1 MQQKYDYSHMKIATQ
16 TSLKL
21 KLILGFLSL
30 LFVQFSFGQG
40 GPNSPSLDLGD
51 DLLVCAGNNN
61 VTVTAL
67 LSNSGGSGASY
78 SWTINGASVS
88 GSTSILTVNASL
100 TAANPQVVACTATLS
115 NNSIISDTLNVYTI
129 DPGTIGSNQFS
140 CSAPYNPSA
149 FMSISNGSIFS
160 GVSNLT
166 TQYQWQSSS
175 NGTSGWNNLSNS
187 NSSTYDAL
195 STSNT
200 LYFRRKL
207 IVTIGSGQNAVS
219 EYCYSNIISVV
230 VLNSPSISSNPC
242 VTGGSST
249 TMSVNFNPALPSGY
263 TATYTWSGPNN
274 FSSSSATASVAN
286 FGNNN
291 VGQYTVSVNI
301 LNNGNQVCNYSNSSN
316 LSAQLNLTPSSPFFT
331 LPANGCPETIY
342 SPSLFTPTAGVTYQ
356 WTTTP
361 QGGSSTIQ
369 TGNNPTFLF
378 NTGNIYTISGTASQS
393 GCTSSPITQTINI
406 LNLTNVLPDV
416 AGSTMQVING
426 VNTFPICSGTS
437 TSTALVYNNNYNNP
451 VNTFYTYTL
460 NNGPATPIDTGA
472 FVPIIYGSNT
482 LVLTATNG
490 TCILT
495 NTVNIYSGSNP
506 YVALGGSN
514 SINLCPGSTVNFTID
529 PTQSVGVTNPPG
541 TTYSLVFSDASG
553 SMNFTNLI
561 NDTLIPHQYL
571 TSSCGVSNV
580 GTTFPNNTYYAVITA
595 QNPCGTTQSFY
606 SPITVHNMP
615 TANFTVSDST
625 ICVGQTITVTS
636 CGSPGSIVGTNA
648 PYTCTTQGKF
658 YWTITG
664 GTLGTNFT
672 IPVGQQLG
680 SFSQAWG
687 STASNGSAVLN
698 VTFLTAGYYTITQV
712 YYNSCGSKT
721 KIRRICVINPP
732 TSQFTLNPTS
742 GCSPLTV
749 ATTNTSTGP
758 ACNGTPVDL
767 DYVWTITNPAT
778 NATSVIS
785 NAALLSPSLSFT
797 NTTLIPQTF
806 NVNLAVI
813 PMEPAAPNIPF
824 SNSVVFCP
832 TAISGS
838 PVVASVAGQSNG
850 SWNGTITG
858 LTGVSGIP
866 AGTLLTATNGTG
878 TTGGSLGIGGT
889 VTVTSTTATSISFNS
904 INGNSPISGPIINL
918 LRASSGTVGAIAG
931 PNANGVWTATITGLC
946 STTGITVGSVIYAS
960 NATGSIGSGG
970 IYTVTAVT
978 ANSITYT
985 ATGGT
990 TPTAGTITNLAI
1002 TSCVATSTQS
1012 VIVYPEVNFTNAP
1025 TATLCSG
1032 STLGLNLTTNVAST
1046 FTWVATPNA
1055 NVSGESTSTQTG
1067 STINDQLVNLTNTPQ
1082 TVTYTAVATSTVAL
1096 GSCTKTQTL
1105 TITVNPAISLTDPLD
1120 LVVCPGVS
1128 QAAIAFTSSPSTGVT
1143 YNWTNTTTS
1152 IGLIGSGT
1160 GNIAAFSPV
1169 NNTNSNVTA
1178 TITVTPAFGV
1188 CTGAPQIF
1196 TITVKPMPTVTGGA
1210 NQTICLGG
1218 SFNAINFSS
1227 PTSVANTTYNWTN
1240 SNSSIGLASSG
1251 SGNIAAIT
1259 PTSAVSASISVVPTA
1274 NACNGSAQVFTLV
1287 VNPIPII
1294 NPIGNQT
1301 ICSGSLSTLVTFGS
1315 NAPNTTY
1322 AWTNNNTAIGLAASG
1337 STATI
1342 PAFTTT
1348 NATNAAISGLITVTP
1363 TANGC
1368 PGTPITFTITV
1379 NPKPTVNAV
1388 SSITVCNGAPTGA
1401 IDFASTLAV
1410 PNTVFNWTNNTT
1422 SIGLAASGSG
1432 NIASFNAVNTG
1443 GANVVATITITP
1455 TAGGCNGN
1463 VGTFTITVKPTPTAT
1478 VPGNQ
1483 SICAGTNSAL
1493 VTFGSNATG
1502 TTYTWTNNNTA
1513 IGLGASG
1520 SGLSIP
1526 AFLATNTSNANISGV
1541 ITITPTANGCAGT
1554 PVSFTIT
1561 VKPLPTVAAI
1571 SNLVYC
1577 NGASVPSTVFSSLN
1591 NVSGATFSWS
1601 RPATPSL
1608 GLTLTTGT
1616 GNLPAF
1622 TATNAGTAPILNT
1635 ITVTS
1640 SANACTGPPTS
1651 FTITV
1656 NPTPTVTVSANATQV
1671 KCTGVASNAVTF
1683 SGSAV
1688 TGTVYNWTN
1697 SNTTIGLSASSGSG
1711 NIASFTTQN
1720 TTNTAQVSTIVVTPT
1735 ANGCSGTPV
1744 TFTITVNPN
1753 PQMQNLANV
1762 TVCPQSVVPANILSS
1777 TVSSST
1783 YSWSVSNNT
1792 IGLTPTSGIS
1802 STIPSFTAIN
1812 TGTTPITATVS
1823 ITPSINLNGQA
1834 CTGPVGTYTI
1844 TVNPKPIMQQYNPQ
1858 LFVFCENNPNST
1870 VNFTSNISSNM
1881 SYAWTNDNTS
1891 IGLASSG
1898 TSTSPNAG
1906 ISFTALNNTAPPTHQ
1921 PITSN
1926 LTVTPTYV
1934 NNGVSCPGLPVPFAI
1949 TINPLPDVVAL
1960 QSYTLCATETGSNLY
1975 SSFNP
1980 IVGLG
1985 TTYVWSN
1992 SNTAIGMP
2000 ASGTGS
2006 YSFTS
2011 TNTTTSPINGTV
2023 NVTPTY
2029 TNNGVSCTG
2038 TPFNFTITVNP
2049 MPTVNSIPNQGLCMG
2064 SPTTAVTPSGNIPNT
2079 VYTWSNNNTS
2089 TGLGAGG
2096 TTLIPSFTGLNSLNQ
2111 PNVST
2116 VNVVPSYTFNNHT
2129 CTGTA
2134 GQFAININPTPNVD
2148 AVTDK
2153 QFCAQ
2158 SNASVQ
2164 FTSTPNIVGTVYNWT
2179 NNNTA
2184 IGLAASGTGALSFN
2198 ATNATGAPISAT
2210 ITVTPSFTNAGIT
2223 CFGTPITF
2231 QITILPTPVMSAL
2244 NSQTICSGNSSSS
2257 ISFASNLTGTQ
2268 YAWTNSNTTIGLGA
2282 SGSGNSIAAFT
2293 TSNSG
2298 TLPSQGIISVS
2309 PSLVTNNQTCIGA
2322 AVTATITVNPIP
2334 VMNALLNQP
2343 FCHGSAASVPFS
2355 TSINSGVTY
2364 NWSNS
2369 NAAIGL
2375 GANGSGNLSFTA
2387 QNNSTSAIS
2396 GQIGVTP
2403 TYTNNAV
2410 QCPGLPATFMIQV
2423 APNPVVLP
2431 VSNQVFCNNVNSVQI
2446 PITSNVTGTNF
2457 AWSNANTSIGLA
2469 VSGNGN
2475 IPVFNTFNSS
2485 TTSVATSLVTVNPTL
2500 QYNGLTCSGPS
2511 INFSITIIPTAT
2523 INTVPNTLL
2532 CTGQTSLAINF
2543 TGTGN
2548 AYSWTNSNATVGIG
2562 STGNGTITPFTATN
2576 TATTINSST
2585 VTVTSQFTS
2594 GGTTCIGNNTTFTI
2608 AVLPTPSVIA
2618 PSNLTLC
2625 NGSLSNAINL
2635 TGVATNYS
2643 WTNSQTS
2650 IGLTN
2655 AGSTATIPSF
2665 TATNTSPSPVISTVN
2680 ITPSYVSG
2688 TKTCTG
2694 TSQSFTITV
2703 IPTPNF
2709 TSQPQNQTVCIGGAL
2724 NALSV
2729 AYSGGSGVPTYQ
2741 WYSSSTNNNTT
2752 GLPISGA
2759 TSATYTLP
2767 AATLVGSVYYY
2778 CELTFANAGT
2788 CSVIVSNLAQITITN
2803 GPTIASPPLANQSV
2817 CIGGT
2822 VQALSVGINGGSGT
2836 PTYQW
2841 YSVSGST
2848 YSPIGG
2854 ATSISYTPP
2863 TFTSAGTYNYAVL
2876 VSQGSS
2882 GCATSYSPNAQV
2894 VVVADPSV
2902 STPLAATYCQNSSSV
2917 NALSVTP
2924 SNGISAGYT
2933 YQWYSNVAANNT
2945 NGVVI
2950 PGATLNTYVPPV
2962 TAVGINYYYCQIQQN
2977 PTTSGCLVNSAT
2989 AAVTVNL
2996 GPTISTQPTATQ
3008 TICVGGTLNALNVAY
3023 SGGFGTP
3030 TYQWF
3035 SNTSNSYAGGTA
3047 ISSATSNT
3055 FNPTSAVSNT
3065 AGVYYYYCQ
3074 ITFPSTSGCSLI
3086 SSNIATVTVLADPV
3100 ISVSPIAAQ
3109 TLCIGGSVSPLD
3121 FTFTGGPSTSTPSY
3135 QWYTV
3140 VGSTYTP
3147 ITTNGTAATY
3157 APPSTIFN
3165 AAGTY
3170 NYAVSVTQNVSG
3182 CASTYSSNAQISIV
3196 ADPIISS
3203 PTGATYCQNSASV
3216 VALSTSA
3223 SNGILSAYNYQWFTN
3238 GTTNSNT
3245 GGTPIPNATSSTY
3258 TPPVNAVGTTYYYC
3272 QVTQSPVTN
3281 SGCAVNSSAT
3291 SIIVNL
3297 GPTFTTQPSPTQTI
3311 CVGGTLN
3318 ALNVAYSG
3326 GFGTPTYQWF
3336 SNTSNSYT
3344 GGTAISSATTNTY
3357 NPTTV
3362 VSNTAGTF
3370 YYYCQ
3375 ITFPST
3381 SGCSLISSNIATVTV
3396 LADPVISVSPIA
3408 AQTLCIGGSVSP
3420 LAFTFTGGPST
3431 STSSY
3436 QWYSVVGSNN
3446 TPITTNGTSATY
3458 APPSSIYSAI
3468 GTFNYAV
3475 VVTQNVSGCASTI
3488 SSNAQITIVADPT
3501 VSAPIS
3507 ANYCQN
3513 AGNVVQLSVAG
3524 SAGISTPYTYQW
3536 FINSTNSSA
3545 GGTAIPLET
3554 NASFTPP
3561 VSATG
3566 TDYYYCIVSQAPA
3579 AYGCSVS
3586 SSPSTITVTPA
3597 PTFTTQPTASQ
3608 SVCVGGTLSALTVA
3622 YSGGSGTPTYQW
3634 FSNSSNSYVGGNT
3647 ISSATAATF
3656 TPPAASTPG
3665 TMYYYCQISF
3675 VSNSGCSQINSNI
3688 AQITVVADPV
3698 ISVQPT
3704 TTQSICLGGTTAAPF
3719 SVSYANGLGTVSYQW
3734 YSVSGTTNTL
3744 IPSATAASYTPPVL
3758 NTAGTY
3764 NYMVQINLSGNGC
3777 NQLQST
3783 NAQVVVVADPA
3794 VTNPVGASYCLNS
3807 STAVTLSITASGGIT
3822 APYTYQWFATNL
3834 NNNTSGS
3841 PITGATSSGYIPP
3854 ATTIGTTFYYCVVSQ
3869 GVGCSVSTQPAGII
3883 ITAAPSF
3890 SSQPMAAQNVCV
3902 DGTLTPLS
3910 VSFIGGS
3917 GTPSYQWY
3925 SNSLNATIGGVAING
3940 ATNQSY
3946 TPSTALAGTTYF
3958 YCVVTFT
3965 LSGCSSITSNIGQV
3979 IVFPDPVVTTQPLNT
3994 QTICGGGSIPN
4005 ALNVA
4010 YSGGTGTLSYQWFN
4024 VNGSTNTAITGASS
4038 VSYLPPAFTTPGTY
4052 NYAVQISLSGSGCGM
4067 VQSNNAQVIVLPDP
4081 TVTAPISATYCNG
4094 YAPVQALS
4102 VTANGGISAAYTY
4115 QWYSNALNSNTTG
4128 TLITGATSSTF
4139 TPSVTTSGL
4148 VYYYCIV
4155 SQGAANT
4162 GCSISSA
4169 TALITTTP
4177 APAISAQPTN
4187 LQTACVGG
4195 TLNNLTVSYTGAN
4208 TSPSYQWYS
4217 NTSNA
4222 NTGGTPIPGANAA
4235 SYLPP
4240 NSTAGTNYYY
4250 CVISFPS
4257 IGCTT
4262 ISSNPGA
4269 VTIHPDPI
4277 ISTQP
4282 ITNQAICFGT
4292 TLNAPLNISYTGGFG
4307 TASYQ
4312 WNLVNGANSTP
4323 IITATNASYL
4333 PSNYNVADTFYY
4345 NVTLSLSGNGC
4356 NSQTSNLAEVIVIP
4370 VPVIDSVQ
4378 SYLYCNADTAD
4389 MVVFSGPIPGTT
4401 YIWENDNINIG
4412 LDSMGFGNIMPFEV
4426 TNLNNNGI
4434 VGNITVTPQLTS
4446 LSTTCSGLPIDFMI
4460 MANPYQDVQDPTDLI
4475 LCHGQ
4480 GLNGVQF
4487 FGTALI
4493 NNWTNDQPALG
4504 IPSSGSGT
4512 LPAFLAVNNGT
4523 QPIVANL
4530 SVTPTFNAV
4539 TTCPGDIETF
4549 TITILPSPNAN
4560 ALPVNQLVCSGDLS
4574 TTINISGTA
4583 TSFTW
4588 TNNQT
4593 STGLAASGTG
4603 NIPAFLTTATGSN
4616 TTSTIAVTPVYTMNN
4631 VSCPGPVQNV
4641 QITVVPTPSVL
4652 PIQDIVLC
4660 SGEATGLIQILGN
4673 ANQLNWTSSNPIIGT
4688 AALGI
4693 GSIPS
4698 FNVINTGQNPI
4709 STVITI
4715 TPVNFF
4721 GGLTCMAPAENFSIT
4736 VNPTPTIAAIP
4747 DLVLCSQVNSPVI
4760 IFSGNANSYS
4770 WTNSNTAIGVSA
4782 SGTGNIS
4789 SFTSQNALPSV
4800 ISSVINV
4807 TPAFTNAGLTCQ
4819 GTPES
4824 FVIDV
4829 LPQPSVD
4836 PINAQTIC
4844 NSSATAPIIFTG
4856 NATAYNWINNN
4867 ASIGIASIGTG
4878 NIPSFNT
4885 VAGATTNVANIVV
4898 TPTYVYNNTVCS
4910 GTPLTTTITV
4920 LPSPF
4925 INNVQDFTAC
4935 NGTLSGVLAFSG
4947 TASAFNWTNSNPSI
4961 GLSSNGSGNLP
4972 VFTYANTSSNP
4983 LQATITVVP
4992 QTGQGN
4998 QVCLGSPE
5006 IFTITVNP
5014 TPSMLVPSNQVL
5026 CSQTQSLP
5034 VNFSGNAT
5042 NYSWINSNTSIGLPS
5057 FGNGSIPAFVTQ
5069 NNGTATATAQIQ
5081 VTPQYINAGATCF
5094 GPSQNFTISVDPI
5107 PSIQYSQIGQAIC
5120 TGSSTNAINLSST
5133 TSGVTF
5139 SWNIL
5144 NPSGS
5149 ISGISSMN
5157 GTGNIPSLTLVNSSN
5172 SSAQFNFQGIATT
5185 NLAACEGLGPIG
5197 TITVDPA
5204 PILQPLNDLTICSND
5219 NVNDT
5224 LNASIPSTYSWSA
5237 SSNTNIS
5244 GQSIGVVNS
5253 NLIYNT
5259 LLNNSAVL
5267 QYITYTVTPTSFPLG
5282 CIGTPEDFVVEV
5294 VPNIQITSP
5303 LNFEICSGEPT
5314 DITLQSNFPG
5324 TFTFVANN
5332 NTNVQGETSVQQ
5344 TGFYINDILSNTS
5357 SYDQVVSYN
5366 VQVSANPYGCFGIPQ
5381 VVNVEVHPEIS
5392 ITNVSPTQM
5401 CSGAPL
5407 NLTLTATENAT
5418 FSWYATQNAIVTGE
5432 STTTQT
5438 SPILNDALLNN
5449 SNAWQQVIY
5458 TLSATSTVTGCDAQ
5472 ALPLSIIVNPIPV
5485 VSSLP
5490 DSVYCSGESTDPLNW
5505 TLNGTATNYAWVNT
5519 NSSIGLPLNG
5529 NGNIPAFTV
5538 LNLGPQT
5545 VVSTITVTP
5554 QYINNGFVCAGT
5566 PDQLTITVEPI
5577 PNISYSIPNQS
5588 FCSGDTSGIVVI
5600 SSTTNGVNT
5609 TWQLLSVP
5617 NTIIGDP
5624 TMPIIPSGLNQIP
5637 AMILSNMDTIPQQIS
5652 FQGTVSTPLN
5662 GCTTVGPIGQIV
5674 VQPEPVINNVNDST
5688 ICNNGVVTVNI
5699 DASIPSTYS
5708 WSAQSNPNVNGESVG
5723 PVNSNFIYNAL
5734 QNTSSTIQY
5743 VNYTITPT
5751 SISGS
5756 CVGLDQDFTIE
5767 VIPDIVIDTQLTSL
5781 FDSICSGEQTSIYLQ
5796 TNLPAT
5802 ITWHGID
5809 NPNVLGET
5817 TTPTTGFYISD
5828 VLINNTPFNQYVNY
5842 SIDMISSPYGC
5853 FGIPEVITMQVFP
5866 AIQLTNAT
5874 NINLCSGD
5882 QLDIN
5887 LAATVNATFTW
5898 SATNNGVVQGES
5910 ITSQNTSILN
5920 DLLINNS
5927 AQSQQV
5933 FYSVDVVANNSSC
5946 QAFDLPVTVNVLPL
5960 PLLQND
5966 DTTICSGEYTQINL
5980 VTNIPSNV
5988 IWNGVFNMDIQ
5999 GETTANISG
6008 NYINDFLVN
6017 NSGQDDTLVYQI
6029 QAIANGCPAP
6039 LDSVLVIVHDQPDVD
6054 FIVTTAILCTDNQ
6067 VQFTNL
6073 SSPLFDYDWTFG
6085 DGGSSVVYSPA
6096 HIYTNSGL
6104 YEVMLIA
6111 TNPLNNCTAADSVNV
6126 IINKSP
6132 DASFYTMDTIGCG
6145 DLNATFF
6152 ANYQANS
6159 DMVWDFGDGQTLT
6172 QVGNVTNYYGQAG
6185 CYDVTLTVTS
6195 PEGCVEQETYDDY
6208 VCVYEDPIAFIG
6220 ASPMSVNALEPTVQ
6234 FSNSSQN
6241 AISYMWQMGDGS
6253 ISYDDNPTYTYP
6265 MEGADYYVLM
6275 TAYNEVGCFDTAS
6288 VSIHVYEDL
6297 IYYVPNTF
6305 TPNDDEKNQ
6314 TFYPVLSQGMKK
6326 SYVEFYIYNRWGE
6339 LVFESHDPK
6348 YGWDGTY
6355 GPGALD
6361 CPIGTYTWRLKL
6373 ETLQTQEI
6381 LEFRGH
6387 VNLVR

>member
-1 MQQKYDYSHMKIATQ
+1 MQKKIRSTSFIIATSK
-16 TSLKL
+16 TLKFHF
-21 KLILGFLSL
+21 ILGLLSL

-40 GPNSPSLDLGD
+40 GPNNPALNLGSEQ
-51 DLLVCAGNNN
+51 LICAGNNS
-61 VTVTAL
+61 VPITAVL
-67 LSNSGGSGASY
+67 LNSGGQTATY
-78 SWTINGASVS
+78 AWTINGSSVS
-88 GSTSILTVNASL
+88 GTTSSITVNASL
-100 TAANPQVVACTATLS
+100 TAANPQVVSCTATLT
-115 NNSIISDTLNVYTI
+115 NNSTVTESINVYTI

-140 CSAPYNPSA
+140 CTSPYNPSP
-149 FMSISNGSIFS
+149 FTNISGGTTFS
-160 GVSNLT
+160 GVNNLSA
-166 TQYQWQSSS
+166 QYQWQSSS
-175 NGTSGWNNLSNS
+175 NGINGWSNISGETNATYNPSS
-187 NSSTYDAL
+187 ISST
-195 STSNT
+195 
-200 LYFRRKL
+200 LYYRRK
-207 IVTIGSGQNAVS
+207 ITVTIGSGTNAVS
-219 EYCYSNIISVV
+219 TSCYSNTVSVE
-230 VLNSPSISSNPC
+230 VLNAPTISANQC
-242 VTGGSST
+242 IANGVTAN
-249 TMSVNFNPALPSGY
+249 MSVSFSPTLPSGY
-263 TATYTWSGPNN
+263 TSTYSWSGPNS
-274 FSSSSATASVAN
+274 FSASNATASVSSFSSNKVGTYYATVTVTGG
-286 FGNNN
+286 GNSCSYPLSSQLNLVPN
-291 VGQYTVSVNI
+291 TPTFSIPTNGCPGTAYTPTGFTTQSGVSYQWTVTPSSNSSGLTTSSPIFLFNSGGYYTVSVTATLGNCTNI
-301 LNNGNQVCNYSNSSN
+301 SS
-316 LSAQLNLTPSSPFFT
+316 A
-331 LPANGCPETIY
+331 
-342 SPSLFTPTAGVTYQ
+342 
-356 WTTTP
+356 
-361 QGGSSTIQ
+361 
-369 TGNNPTFLF
+369 
-378 NTGNIYTISGTASQS
+378 
-393 GCTSSPITQTINI
+393 QTINI

-451 VNTFYTYTL
+451 ANTFYTYTL

-506 YVALGGSN
+506 YVSLGGSN

-541 TTYSLVFSDASG
+541 TTYSMVFSDASG

-561 NDTLIPHQYL
+561 NDTLLPHQYL
-571 TSSCGVSNV
+571 TSSCGVSNT
-580 GTTFPNNTYYAVITA
+580 GTTFPNNTYYAVVTA

-648 PYTCTTQGKF
+648 PYTCAAQGKF

-672 IPVGQQLG
+672 IPVGQQMG
-680 SFSQAWG
+680 YFSQAWT

-698 VTFLTAGYYTITQV
+698 VTFLTAGYYTITQI

-721 KIRRICVINPP
+721 KIRHICVINPP

-749 ATTNTSTGP
+749 ATNNTSTGP
-758 ACNGTPVDL
+758 ACNGTSVDL

-785 NAALLSPSLSFT
+785 NAALLNPSLSFT
-797 NTTLIPQTF
+797 NTTLSPQTF
-806 NVNLAVI
+806 NVNLSVI

-889 VTVTSTTATSISFNS
+889 VTVTSTTASSISFNS
-904 INGNSPISGPIINL
+904 INGNTPIGGPVTNL
-918 LRASSGTVGAIAG
+918 LRASSGTIGSISG
-931 PNANGVWTATITGLC
+931 PVNGVWTANITGLC
-946 STTGITVGSVIYAS
+946 STAGITVGSVIYAS
-960 NATGSIGSGG
+960 NAIGSIGSGG

-990 TPTAGTITNLAI
+990 TPTAGTVTNLAL

-1012 VIVYPEVNFTNAP
+1012 VIVYPEVNFTNAA
-1025 TATLCSG
+1025 TTTLCSG

-1055 NVSGESTSTQTG
+1055 NVSGESTTIQTV

-1082 TVTYTAVATSTVAL
+1082 TVMYTAVATSTVAL

-1128 QAAIAFTSSPSTGVT
+1128 QSAIAFTSSPSTGVT

-1178 TITVTPAFGV
+1178 TITVTPAYGI
-1188 CTGAPQIF
+1188 CNGAPQTF

-1218 SFNAINFSS
+1218 SFNAITFSS

-1240 SNSSIGLASSG
+1240 SNSSIGLAASG
-1251 SGNIAAIT
+1251 TGNIAAIT
-1259 PTSAVSASISVVPTA
+1259 PTSAVSSSISVVPTA
-1274 NACNGSAQVFTLV
+1274 NACNGSAQVFTLT

-1301 ICSGSLSTLVTFGS
+1301 ICSGSPSTLVTFGS
-1315 NAPNTTY
+1315 NAPSTTY
-1322 AWTNNNTAIGLAASG
+1322 AWTNSNTAIGLAASG

-1401 IDFASTLAV
+1401 IYFTSTLAV

-1422 SIGLAASGSG
+1422 SIGLAAIGSG

-1463 VGTFTITVKPTPTAT
+1463 AGTFTITVKPTPTAT

-1483 SICAGTNSAL
+1483 TICAGTNSAL

-1502 TTYTWTNNNTA
+1502 TTYTWANNNTA

-1520 SGLSIP
+1520 TGTNIP
-1526 AFLATNTSNANISGV
+1526 AFLTTNTSNANISGV
-1541 ITITPTANGCAGT
+1541 ITITPTANGCAGP

-1561 VKPLPTVAAI
+1561 VKPLPTVAAV

-1577 NGASVPSTVFSSLN
+1577 NGVSVPSTVLSSSN
-1591 NVSGATFSWS
+1591 GVSGATFSWS

-1616 GNLPAF
+1616 GNLPSF
-1622 TATNAGTAPILNT
+1622 TATNAGTTPIVNT

-1640 SANACTGPPTS
+1640 SANACTGPSIS

-1697 SNTTIGLSASSGSG
+1697 SNTTTGLTTSTGTG

-1735 ANGCSGTPV
+1735 ANGCSGNPV

-1762 TVCPQSVVPANILSS
+1762 TVCPQSVVSANILSS
-1777 TVSSST
+1777 NVSPST
-1783 YSWSVSNNT
+1783 YSWSISNST
-1792 IGLTPTSGIS
+1792 IGLTPTSGTT

-1823 ITPSINLNGQA
+1823 ITPTINLNGQA
-1834 CTGPVGTYTI
+1834 CTGQVGTYTI
-1844 TVNPKPIMQQYNPQ
+1844 TVNPKPIMPPYSPQ

-1870 VNFTSNISSNM
+1870 VNFTSNISSNI

-1934 NNGVSCPGLPVPFAI
+1934 NNGVSCPGLPVSFAI

-1975 SSFNP
+1975 SSLNP

-1992 SNTAIGMP
+1992 SNTAIGMV

-2006 YSFTS
+2006 HFFTS

-2023 NVTPTY
+2023 TVTPTY

-2079 VYTWSNNNTS
+2079 IYTWSNNNTT
-2089 TGLGAGG
+2089 TGLGTSG
-2096 TTLIPSFTGLNSLNQ
+2096 TALIPSFIGLNSLNQ

-2134 GQFAININPTPNVD
+2134 GQFGININPTPNVD
-2148 AVTDK
+2148 PVTDK

-2158 SNASVQ
+2158 SNSSVQ
-2164 FTSTPNIVGTVYNWT
+2164 FTSTPNIPGTVYNWT
-2179 NNNTA
+2179 NSNTA
-2184 IGLAASGTGALSFN
+2184 IGLVASGTGALSFN
-2198 ATNATGAPISAT
+2198 ATNATSTTISAT
-2210 ITVTPSFTNAGIT
+2210 ITVTPSFTNAGST
-2223 CFGTPITF
+2223 CYGTPITF

-2244 NSQTICSGNSSSS
+2244 ASQTICSGNSSSL
-2257 ISFASNLTGTQ
+2257 ISFTSNLTGTQ
-2268 YAWTNSNTTIGLGA
+2268 YSWTNSNTTIGLGA

-2293 TSNSG
+2293 TSNLG

-2322 AVTATITVNPIP
+2322 AVSATITVNPIP
-2334 VMNALLNQP
+2334 VMNSILDQP
-2343 FCHGSAASVPFS
+2343 FCHGSAATIPFS

-2364 NWSNS
+2364 LWTNS
-2369 NAAIGL
+2369 NTTIGL
-2375 GANGSGNLSFTA
+2375 GVNGSGNLSFTA
-2387 QNNSTSAIS
+2387 QNNSTSATT
-2396 GQIGVTP
+2396 GQISVTP
-2403 TYTNNAV
+2403 TYTNNSV
-2410 QCPGLPATFMIQV
+2410 QCPGSTTSFNIQV
-2423 APNPVVLP
+2423 APNPVVSP
-2431 VSNQVFCNNVNSVQI
+2431 ISNQVFCNNISSTQI
-2446 PITSNVTGTNF
+2446 PITSNVPGTNF

-2469 VSGNGN
+2469 ASGTGN

-2485 TTSVATSLVTVNPTL
+2485 TTSVATSLVTINPTL
-2500 QYNGLTCSGPS
+2500 QFNGLTCSGPS
-2511 INFSITIIPTAT
+2511 INFSITIIPTTT
-2523 INTVPNTLL
+2523 INTVPNTSL

-2548 AYSWTNSNATVGIG
+2548 SYSWTNSNTTVGIG
-2562 STGNGTITPFTATN
+2562 SAGNGTITPFTATN

-2594 GGTTCIGNNTTFTI
+2594 GGTTCVGNNTTFTI

-2635 TGVATNYS
+2635 TGVTTNYS

-2655 AGSTATIPSF
+2655 AGSTSTIPSF

-2688 TKTCTG
+2688 SKTCTG

-2724 NALSV
+2724 NSLSV

-2741 WYSSSTNNNTT
+2741 WYSSATNNNTT
-2752 GLPISGA
+2752 GSPISGA
-2759 TSATYTLP
+2759 TSATYVLP
-2767 AATLVGSVYYY
+2767 AATIVGSVYYY

-2817 CIGGT
+2817 CVGGT
-2822 VQALSVGINGGSGT
+2822 VQALTVGINGGSGT

-2848 YSPIGG
+2848 YSPISG

-2863 TFTSAGTYNYAVL
+2863 IFTSSGTYNYAVL

-2882 GCATSYSPNAQV
+2882 GCATTYSPNAQV
-2894 VVVADPSV
+2894 VVVSDPSV
-2902 STPLAATYCQNSSSV
+2902 SAPIAAIYCQNSSSV
-2917 NALSVTP
+2917 SALTITP
-2924 SNGISAGYT
+2924 NNGIIAGYT
-2933 YQWYSNVAANNT
+2933 YQWYSNVSANNT

-2950 PGATLNTYVPPV
+2950 PGATLDSYTPPV
-2962 TAVGINYYYCQIQQN
+2962 TAVGINYYYCQIQQS

-2996 GPTISTQPTATQ
+2996 GPTFTTQPTPTQ
-3008 TICVGGTLNALNVAY
+3008 TICIGGTLNALNVAY

-3035 SNTSNSYAGGTA
+3035 SNTSNTYTGGTA

-3055 FNPTSAVSNT
+3055 FNPTATVSNT
-3065 AGVYYYYCQ
+3065 AGIYYYYCQ

-3100 ISVSPIAAQ
+3100 ISVSPIASQ
-3109 TLCIGGSVSPLD
+3109 TLCIGGSVSPLN
-3121 FTFTGGPSTSTPSY
+3121 FTFTGGPASSTPTN
-3135 QWYTV
+3135 QWFTV
-3140 VGSTYTP
+3140 AGTTYTP

-3157 APPSTIFN
+3157 APPSSIFN

-3182 CASTYSSNAQISIV
+3182 CASTYSANAQIAIV

-3223 SNGILSAYNYQWFTN
+3223 SNGISSAYNYQWFTN
-3238 GTTNSNT
+3238 GTTNSNS
-3245 GGTPIPNATSSTY
+3245 GGTPIPNATSSSY

-3272 QVTQSPVTN
+3272 QVTQSPITT

-3297 GPTFTTQPSPTQTI
+3297 GPTFTTQPTPTQTI

-3336 SNTSNSYT
+3336 SNTSNTYT
-3344 GGTAISSATTNTY
+3344 GGTAISSATSNTF
-3357 NPTTV
+3357 NPTAT
-3362 VSNTAGTF
+3362 VSNTAGIY

-3408 AQTLCIGGSVSP
+3408 SQTLCIGGSVSP
-3420 LAFTFTGGPST
+3420 LNFTFTGGPASST
-3431 STSSY
+3431 PTN
-3436 QWYSVVGSNN
+3436 QWFTVAGTTY
-3446 TPITTNGTSATY
+3446 TPITTNGTAATY
-3458 APPSSIYSAI
+3458 APPSSIFNAA
-3468 GTFNYAV
+3468 GTYNYAV
-3475 VVTQNVSGCASTI
+3475 SVTQNVSGCASTY
-3488 SSNAQITIVADPT
+3488 SSNAQITIVPDPT
-3501 VSAPIS
+3501 IS
-3507 ANYCQN
+3507 SPTGSNYCQN
-3513 AGNVVQLSVAG
+3513 AGNVIQLTVTG
-3524 SAGISTPYTYQW
+3524 SSGISSPYTYQW
-3536 FINSTNSSA
+3536 YINSISNNTT
-3545 GGTAIPLET
+3545 GTAIPLAT
-3554 NASFTPP
+3554 GSSYTPP
-3561 VSATG
+3561 VSANG
-3566 TDYYYCIVSQAPA
+3566 TNYYYCVLNQSPSNS
-3579 AYGCSVS
+3579 GCSVAS
-3586 SSPSTITVTPA
+3586 NPAMITVTPA
-3597 PTFTTQPTASQ
+3597 PTITTQPIATQ
-3608 SVCVGGTLSALTVA
+3608 SVCVGGTLSDLSVA

-3634 FSNSSNSYVGGNT
+3634 FSNTTNAYTGGSSITGAIGANY
-3647 ISSATAATF
+3647 
-3656 TPPAASTPG
+3656 TPPAAATPG
-3665 TMYYYCQISF
+3665 ITYYYCQISF

-3698 ISVQPT
+3698 ISAQPT
-3704 TTQSICLGGTTAAPF
+3704 STQSICLGGTIATPF
-3719 SVSYANGLGTVSYQW
+3719 NVSYTNGLGTVSYQW
-3734 YSVSGTTNTL
+3734 FSVNGTTNTL
-3744 IPSATAASYTPPVL
+3744 ISGANGASYTPPVL
-3758 NTAGTY
+3758 NTIGAF
-3764 NYMVQINLSGNGC
+3764 NYMVQINLSGSGC
-3777 NQLQST
+3777 NQIQSAT
-3783 NAQVVVVADPA
+3783 AQINVVADPN

-3807 STAVTLSITASGGIT
+3807 STAVPLNIVASGGVS
-3822 APYTYQWFATNL
+3822 APYSYQWYTTNQ
-3834 NNNTSGS
+3834 NNNTTGNPISGA
-3841 PITGATSSGYIPP
+3841 ITSSFIPT
-3854 ATTIGTTFYYCVVSQ
+3854 ATTIGTTYYYCVVSQ
-3869 GVGCSVSTQPAGII
+3869 GIGCSVSSAPAGII
-3883 ITAAPSF
+3883 ITSAPTF
-3890 SSQPMAAQNVCV
+3890 NAQPIASQTVCV
-3902 DGTLTPLS
+3902 GGSLSSLS
-3910 VSFIGGS
+3910 VTFTGGS
-3917 GTPSYQWY
+3917 GVPSYQWY
-3925 SNSLNATIGGVAING
+3925 SNSINSTIGGVAISGANG
-3940 ATNQSY
+3940 QNY
-3946 TPSTALAGTTYF
+3946 MPSTTLVGINYF
-3958 YCVVTFT
+3958 YCVLTFT
-3965 LSGCSSITSNIGQV
+3965 LSGCSSITSDIAQITV
-3979 IVFPDPVVTTQPLNT
+3979 IADPVVTTQPLNT

-4010 YSGGTGTLSYQWFN
+4010 YSGGTGTLSYQWFS
-4024 VNGSTNTAITGASS
+4024 VNGSTNTAITGSS
-4038 VSYLPPAFTTPGTY
+4038 GVSYLPPAFTTPGTY

-4081 TVTAPISATYCNG
+4081 TVSTPISATYCNG
-4094 YAPVQALS
+4094 YSPIQALS
-4102 VTANGGISAAYTY
+4102 VNANGGISTAYTY
-4115 QWYSNALNSNTTG
+4115 QWYSNVLNSNAAG
-4128 TLITGATSSTF
+4128 ILITGATSSTY
-4139 TPSVTTSGL
+4139 TPSVATSGL
-4148 VYYYCIV
+4148 VYYYCVV

-4177 APAISAQPTN
+4177 APSFSTQPTN

-4217 NTSNA
+4217 NISNA
-4222 NTGGTPIPGANAA
+4222 NTGGTPIPGANTA

-4240 NSTAGTNYYY
+4240 NTTVGTNYYY
-4250 CVISFPS
+4250 CVISFLS

-4262 ISSNPGA
+4262 ISSNTGA

-4277 ISTQP
+4277 ISVQP
-4282 ITNQAICFGT
+4282 IASQAICFGT
-4292 TLNAPLNISYTGGFG
+4292 TLNSPLNISYTGGFG

-4312 WNLVNGANSTP
+4312 WNLVNGTTSTP
-4323 IITATNASYL
+4323 IITATSSSYL
-4333 PSNYNVADTFYY
+4333 PSNYNVAGTFNY

-4356 NSQTSNLAEVIVIP
+4356 NTQTSNLAEVIVIP
-4370 VPVIDSVQ
+4370 VPVIDSVG

-4401 YIWENDNINIG
+4401 YVWENDNVNIG

-4426 TNLNNNGI
+4426 TNMNNIGI
-4434 VGNITVTPQLTS
+4434 IGNITVTPQLTS
-4446 LSTTCSGLPIDFMI
+4446 LTTTCSGSPIDFMI

-4475 LCHGQ
+4475 LCHGT
-4480 GLNGVQF
+4480 GVNGVQF
-4487 FGTALI
+4487 YGTALI

-4560 ALPVNQLVCSGDLS
+4560 VLPVNQLVCSGDLS

-4616 TTSTIAVTPVYTMNN
+4616 ITSTIAVTPVYSMNN
-4631 VSCPGPVQNV
+4631 VSCSGQIQNIN
-4641 QITVVPTPSVL
+4641 ITVVPAPTVL
-4652 PIQDIVLC
+4652 PLPDLILC
-4660 SGEATGLIQILGN
+4660 NGEATGLIPILGN
-4673 ANQLNWTSSNPIIGT
+4673 ANQLNWTSSNPSIGT
-4688 AALGI
+4688 TALGI

-4698 FNVINTGQNPI
+4698 FNVLNTGQNPI
-4709 STVITI
+4709 SSVITV
-4715 TPVNFF
+4715 TPTNFF
-4721 GGLTCMAPAENFSIT
+4721 GGLTCMSPSENFSIT
-4736 VNPTPTIAAIP
+4736 VNPTPIISAVP

-4760 IFSGNANSYS
+4760 IFTGNANSYS

-4782 SGTGNIS
+4782 SGTGNIG
-4789 SFTSQNALPSV
+4789 SFVTQNTLPSV

-4829 LPQPSVD
+4829 LPQPLVN
-4836 PINAQTIC
+4836 PVIPQTIC

-4867 ASIGIASIGTG
+4867 ASIGIAASGTG

-4910 GTPLTTTITV
+4910 GSPLTTTITV
-4920 LPSPF
+4920 LPSPS

-4972 VFTYANTSSNP
+4972 VFTYNNTSSNP

-4998 QVCLGSPE
+4998 QVCFGSPE

-5014 TPSMLVPSNQVL
+5014 TPSMLAPSNQVL

-5034 VNFSGNAT
+5034 VNFSGNAS

-5069 NNGTATATAQIQ
+5069 NNGTATTTAQIQ
-5081 VTPQYINAGATCF
+5081 VTPQYINAGATCL
-5094 GPSQNFTISVDPI
+5094 GTSQNFTISVDPI

-5120 TGSSTNAINLSST
+5120 TGSSTNAINLSSP
-5133 TSGVTF
+5133 TSGVSF

-5185 NLAACEGLGPIG
+5185 NLASCVGLGPIG

-5204 PILQPLNDLTICSND
+5204 PILQPLNDLTICSN
-5219 NVNDT
+5219 NAVNDT

-5237 SSNTNIS
+5237 SSNPNIS

-5267 QYITYTVTPTSFPLG
+5267 QTITYTVTPTSFPLG

-5294 VPNIQITSP
+5294 VPNIQIISP
-5303 LNFEICSGEPT
+5303 LNYEICSGEPT
-5314 DITLQSNFPG
+5314 NITLQSNFPG

-5332 NTNVQGETSVQQ
+5332 NANVQGETNVQQ
-5344 TGFYINDILSNTS
+5344 TGFYINDILSNSS

-5366 VQVSANPYGCFGIPQ
+5366 VQVSSNPYGCFGIPQ

-5432 STTTQT
+5432 STSPQAN
-5438 SPILNDALLNN
+5438 PILTDLLVNTSN
-5449 SNAWQQVIY
+5449 SWQEVIY
-5458 TLSATSTVTGCDAQ
+5458 TLSATSTITGCTAQ

-5529 NGNIPAFTV
+5529 NGNIAAFTV
-5538 LNLGPQT
+5538 VNPGPQT

-5577 PNISYSIPNQS
+5577 PSISYNIPSQIICSANSSQAVIMSSPTVGVTINWAIINPPLTISGIPNLTGS
-5588 FCSGDTSGIVVI
+5588 
-5600 SSTTNGVNT
+5600 
-5609 TWQLLSVP
+5609 
-5617 NTIIGDP
+5617 
-5624 TMPIIPSGLNQIP
+5624 NQIP
-5637 AMILSNMDTIPQQIS
+5637 SMFLSNTSNITQQLN

-5688 ICNNGVVTVNI
+5688 ICNNGVVAVNI
-5699 DASIPSTYS
+5699 DASVPSTYT

-5723 PVNSNFIYNAL
+5723 LVNSNFIYNAL

-5743 VNYTITPT
+5743 VYYTITPT
-5751 SISGS
+5751 SIAGN
-5756 CVGLDQDFTIE
+5756 CVGVDQDFTIE
-5767 VIPDIVIDTQLTSL
+5767 VIPDIVIDTLLTSL
-5781 FDSICSGEQTSIYLQ
+5781 FDSICSGEQTGIYLQ

-5802 ITWHGID
+5802 ITWHGIN

-5817 TTPTTGFYISD
+5817 TTPTNGFYISD

-5882 QLDIN
+5882 QLDLN
-5887 LAATVNATFTW
+5887 LAATVNASFTW

-5910 ITSQNTSILN
+5910 TTTQNTSILN
-5920 DLLINNS
+5920 DILINNS
-5927 AQSQQV
+5927 ALSEQV

-5966 DTTICSGEYTQINL
+5966 DTTICSGQYTQINL

-6054 FIVTTAILCTDNQ
+6054 FVVSTTPLCTDNQ

-6085 DGGSSVVYSPA
+6085 DGGSSVIYSPT
-6096 HIYTNSGL
+6096 HIYANSGL

-6132 DASFYTMDTIGCG
+6132 DASFYTMDTVGCG

-6152 ANYQANS
+6152 ANYQATS
-6159 DMVWDFGDGQTLT
+6159 DMVWDFGDGQTLA

-6208 VCVYEDPIAFIG
+6208 VCVYENPIAFIG

-6241 AISYMWQMGDGS
+6241 AISYMWQMGDGN

-6288 VSIHVYEDL
+6288 VSIHVYEEL
-6297 IYYVPNTF
+6297 IFYVPNSF

-6314 TFYPVLSQGMKK
+6314 TFYPVLSQGMKRN
-6326 SYVEFYIYNRWGE
+6326 YLEFYVYNRWGE

-6355 GPGALD
+6355 GQGAID

-6387 VNLVR
+6387 VNLIR